1 MYFYT
6 ARGDVYLTRGNQGGV
21 CNMFN
26 LKAFIQ
32 LKLSLFISIK
42 PHWVYYNLYIYESNT
57 CRYWL
62 LKVITF
68 TVVTSTTK
76 MSIHVL
82 GHYYWLRHHEIFK
95 AHKLFCLSIY
105 DLKKV
110 MSHDRDSYISSYR
123 LTPKTPIR
131 GWGTKTPNMSKNC
144 ITSVI
149 CRVYIYN
156 DIIFISPLG
165 ISTPY

>member
-1 MYFYT
+1 
-6 ARGDVYLTRGNQGGV
+6 
-21 CNMFN
+21 MFN
-26 LKAFIQ
+26 LNAFIQ

-42 PHWVYYNLYIYESNT
+42 PHWIYYKLYIYKSNT

-62 LKVITF
+62 LKLLSF

-76 MSIHVL
+76 MSTHVL
-82 GHYYWLRHHEIFK
+82 GHYSWLGNCEIFQ
-95 AHKLFCLSIY
+95 AHNLFCLSIY

-110 MSHDRDSYISSYR
+110 MSHYRDSYISSYR

-131 GWGTKTPNMSKNC
+131 GWGTKTPIMSKNC
-144 ITSVI
+144 ITSI
-149 CRVYIYN
+149 IGRVYIYN
-156 DIIFISPLG
+156 DIIFTSPLR